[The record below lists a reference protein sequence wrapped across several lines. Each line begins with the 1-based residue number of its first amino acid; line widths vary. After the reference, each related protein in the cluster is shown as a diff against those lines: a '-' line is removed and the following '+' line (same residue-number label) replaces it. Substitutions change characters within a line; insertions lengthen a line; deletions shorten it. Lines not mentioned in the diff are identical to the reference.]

1 MGASIVDIKNMG
13 DALRSSGY
21 KDIES
26 AVSEIID
33 NSVEADAKNVF
44 VILKDKVNQNSGKK
58 NICEIGFLDDGCGM
72 DYDILGKCLGLG
84 VSTRRERKGMGR
96 FGVGLPQ
103 ASLYACPEVYVYSW
117 QNGIENAKCVY
128 LDINKVKE
136 GTQTEIPDP
145 KAEELPKDYADY
157 IQFNDLYEHY
167 DFSKNGTLVIWKN
180 CDRVQPKTISALKE
194 RLEFSIGQK
203 FRYFIHD
210 KKCSIKIFNNSNKD
224 TYSTVFPNDPLFLME
239 DNYALGNPDKPKEL
253 FERGKGENL
262 EPIFEPYKDGEVS
275 VPVKYLDKA
284 GTVQTSIVKIH

>member
-58 NICEIGFLDDGCGM
+58 NIFEIGFLDDGCGM

-117 QNGIENAKCVY
+117 QNGIENAK
-128 LDINKVKE
+128 
-136 GTQTEIPDP
+136 
-145 KAEELPKDYADY
+145 
-157 IQFNDLYEHY
+157 
-167 DFSKNGTLVIWKN
+167 
-180 CDRVQPKTISALKE
+180 
-194 RLEFSIGQK
+194 
-203 FRYFIHD
+203 
-210 KKCSIKIFNNSNKD
+210 
-224 TYSTVFPNDPLFLME
+224 
-239 DNYALGNPDKPKEL
+239 
-253 FERGKGENL
+253 
-262 EPIFEPYKDGEVS
+262 
-275 VPVKYLDKA
+275 
-284 GTVQTSIVKIH
+284 